1 MKKCIMGALISQSIF
16 INFKFLL
23 VSDLKK
29 KFPSLKS
36 KSKTGNKFTIYL
48 VNELLRL
55 LKSDREQ
62 EDDVVDPRYD
72 AVGLESNRIASQFN
86 YYRFY
91 V

>member
-1 MKKCIMGALISQSIF
+1 M
-16 INFKFLL
+16 
-23 VSDLKK
+23 KK

-36 KSKTGNKFTIYL
+36 KSKTGNKFRVYL

-72 AVGLESNRIASQFN
+72 AVGLKVKELHHNSIIIDFTSLL
-86 YYRFY
+86 
-91 V
+91 